1 MSISLPFDSFTDMIS
16 TVSITSGFIVST
28 LGPLAGLYFLPRKKY
43 DQDIADRAKSDEKA
57 RAEESDR
64 QKSLR
69 DEMKAHFELRL
80 TEQNTKIIEMQQTIT
95 GGMGSMV
102 DAMHKMD
109 LRLAR
114 MEERTCRDRGS
125 D

>member
-1 MSISLPFDSFTDMIS
+1 MIS

-28 LGPLAGLYFLPRKKY
+28 LGPLAGFYFLPRKKY